1 MDFMTKELIDNHS
14 NISSRKYALAAAEVA
29 VLPHT
34 CGKEMS
40 SEYRVA
46 AQPLGGRR
54 NKHHY

>member
-1 MDFMTKELIDNHS
+1 MTRELIYNYS
-14 NISSRKYALAAAEVA
+14 NISSGKNALAAAEVA

-34 CGKEMS
+34 CEKEMS

-46 AQPLGGRR
+46 AQPLGGHR